1 MVFEKYIPGEPKNKA
16 YEALFEMM
24 KDFDNDK
31 SYADMIRYRISGAVS
46 NECNDRYYVAH
57 EDGKAASRHWAGWG
71 KHSDAIG
78 NWGNFY
84 TDPQFRGKG
93 IGGKLLRFWYEDFQT
108 VSNPPLC
115 FLCSAG
121 TKELTELYSRFG
133 FVTAMEDADRGP
145 LYMPIGDSPSSFREF
160 YNSYY
165 KPSDSIIHKRAMVE
179 YRHEIDC
186 LLRFAFIDLGIPF
199 GIGDVKSIEAALLY
213 NPERVGIL
221 FSDDGHVVGWSFDR
235 KIQVYPLYSHLVA
248 ENFDDFDLLI

>member
-1 MVFEKYIPGEPKNKA
+1 MVFAKYIPGEPKNKA

-121 TKELTELYSRFG
+121 TRELTDLYRRFG
-133 FVTAMEDADRGP
+133 FRPAIAGTDHGP
-145 LYMPIGDSPSSFREF
+145 LYMLVGDSPATFKEF
-160 YNSYY
+160 YEGYY
-165 KPSDSIIHKRAMVE
+165 APSDVLYHRSATIG

-186 LLRFAFIDLGIPF
+186 LLRFVYRDMGLQF
-199 GIGDVKSIEAALLY
+199 GVGGLKSVEEGLLY
-213 NPERVGIL
+213 CPERCGML
-221 FSDDGHVVGWSFDR
+221 FSKDGRCVGWSVDGN
-235 KIQVYPLYSHLVA
+235 IQVHPMYLDSAVRR
-248 ENFDDFDLLI
+248 DDGQ